1 MAVGLSVRPWKPKSA
16 VSAREEAVCSPAGLP
31 SIFTLWLLDSSLSAS
46 VWESDADPPSFT
58 YPSAAVRVKGEN
70 QLLTVSL
77 THQPSP
83 FTASSL
89 FWMHINGQF
98 GGKVDLLADV
108 RLKSRFVWAHLFPQ
122 PDSGFSW

>member
-16 VSAREEAVCSPAGLP
+16 VSAREEAACSPAGLP
-31 SIFTLWLLDSSLSAS
+31 STFTLWPLHSSLSAS
-46 VWESDADPPSFT
+46 VWASETDPPYFT

-70 QLLTVSL
+70 QLFTGSL
-77 THQPSP
+77 IHQTSP
-83 FTASSL
+83 VIASSL

-108 RLKSRFVWAHLFPQ
+108 ELKSRFVSAHLFPQ
-122 PDSGFSW
+122 PDSGFSR